1 MGQVRLMEPVEEVP
15 ALRLKPSEIGLIK
28 EAPVRRWLAGQE
40 EWDRRYKR
48 QAEAVIRKRKH
59 YRAKWE
65 KLLEHAKQEGLFS
78 EKTSLQ
84 STTSAVSTGGVIE
97 TDRRWGTSF
106 VRTPLC

>member
-1 MGQVRLMEPVEEVP
+1 MEPVEEVP

-40 EWDRRYKR
+40 EWDKRYKR
-48 QAEAVIRKRKH
+48 QAEAVIRKRKQ

-78 EKTSLQ
+78 EMTSLQ

-106 VRTPLC
+106 VMNPLC